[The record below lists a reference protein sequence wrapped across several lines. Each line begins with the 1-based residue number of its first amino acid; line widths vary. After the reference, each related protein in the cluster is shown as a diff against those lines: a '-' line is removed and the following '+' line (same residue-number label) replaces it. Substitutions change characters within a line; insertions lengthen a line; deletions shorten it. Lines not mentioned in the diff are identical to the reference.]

1 MKRMDK
7 KGIGG
12 PQKMNRRVKKMNRRV
27 KKMNRR
33 VKKGIEGSQKESQ
46 NVNRIIYSKPSRRID
61 CSNYG
66 CEPSVI
72 MLQTVGRPRF
82 EIGYDQLSFLLE
94 N

>member
-1 MKRMDK
+1 MLDSFDVPLEFVLHNLLVLQ
-7 KGIGG
+7 IL
-12 PQKMNRRVKKMNRRV
+12 N
-27 KKMNRR
+27 
-33 VKKGIEGSQKESQ
+33 GSDDNVCEVCELILRAWCTVSSIQ
-46 NVNRIIYSKPSRRID
+46 NLQEEQTD
-61 CSNYG
+61 SNYG